1 MEDPIRWTW
10 HFSNVM
16 CGKYWVLIA
25 IDRLLGNMK
34 NLDVILF
41 VQSALAFGVA
51 GLLWPEKFMALFDVL
66 MFPWPASYRTIRL
79 NSVAAI
85 ALALLLGARILAK

>member
-1 MEDPIRWTW
+1 MEQSIR
-10 HFSNVM
+10 S
-16 CGKYWVLIA
+16 A
-25 IDRLLGNMK
+25 GNMK
-34 NLDVILF
+34 NLDIILF

-79 NSVAAI
+79 NSLGAI
-85 ALALLLGARILAK
+85 ALALLLAARILAR